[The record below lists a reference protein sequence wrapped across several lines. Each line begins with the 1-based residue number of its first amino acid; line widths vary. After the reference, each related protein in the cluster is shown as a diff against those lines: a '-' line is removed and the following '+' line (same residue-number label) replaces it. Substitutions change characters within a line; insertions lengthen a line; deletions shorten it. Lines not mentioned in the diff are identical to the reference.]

1 MTSRNAFQIGT
12 GSRGDV
18 TILPTLVINNV
29 QYRGWMQNR
38 ILLQMKL
45 VCSVLLTE
53 RREMTDG
60 LWCARARRETG
71 ADGGA
76 EGRLRRVQGRDGTPR
91 LPQPR

>member
-38 ILLQMKL
+38 ILLQS
-45 VCSVLLTE
+45 C
-53 RREMTDG
+53 
-60 LWCARARRETG
+60 
-71 ADGGA
+71 
-76 EGRLRRVQGRDGTPR
+76 
-91 LPQPR
+91 